1 MPQRV
6 DFLAERS
13 HTHVVIVDLFAQHAQ
28 IVGHGV
34 DDELLIGQ
42 RLAAPAAAARGGQE
56 RRRLLDAWKFELELS
71 GETQKAPSQAKEFLR
86 RVNACRRLLSEE
98 ED

>member
-1 MPQRV
+1 MKTFEGP
-6 DFLAERS
+6 DTGGRS
-13 HTHVVIVDLFAQHAQ
+13 YQAF
-28 IVGHGV
+28 
-34 DDELLIGQ
+34 
-42 RLAAPAAAARGGQE
+42 AAPEDILVDNSLEAAE

-71 GETQKAPSQAKEFLR
+71 GDLPGRPDELLR

>member
-1 MPQRV
+1 MPQV
-6 DFLAERS
+6 TSNCMKTFEGPDPGGRS
-13 HTHVVIVDLFAQHAQ
+13 YQAF
-28 IVGHGV
+28 
-34 DDELLIGQ
+34 
-42 RLAAPAAAARGGQE
+42 AAPEDILVDNNLEAGE

-71 GETQKAPSQAKEFLR
+71 GELPGRPDELLR

>member
-1 MPQRV
+1 MKV
-6 DFLAERS
+6 FDDLAS
-13 HTHVVIVDLFAQHAQ
+13 GGKSYQAF
-28 IVGHGV
+28 
-34 DDELLIGQ
+34 
-42 RLAAPAAAARGGQE
+42 AAPEDILVDRHLGGEE

-71 GETQKAPSQAKEFLR
+71 GETQEAPSQPKELLR